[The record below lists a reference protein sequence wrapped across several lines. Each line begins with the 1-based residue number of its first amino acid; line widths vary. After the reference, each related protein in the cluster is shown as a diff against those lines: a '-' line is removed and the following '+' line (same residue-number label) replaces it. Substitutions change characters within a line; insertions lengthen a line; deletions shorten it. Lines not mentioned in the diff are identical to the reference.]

1 MSSKTIPKDQLV
13 RSLARGLAVIEV
25 FGQGRQ
31 AMTLSEVARRA
42 KLSRAA
48 ARRLLY
54 TLVSL
59 GYAAFDGKHFELRP
73 RVLGLGFAY
82 MSSMDVW
89 DVAQPFLEDLV
100 RETRESC
107 SVSVLDGTEIVHVV
121 RLPAAERLMSI
132 AVKVGDRLPAY
143 ASAMGRVQLA
153 ALPDTALDRYFAC
166 ARISAVTAKTVTD
179 EKKLRAILAQV
190 RKQGYAQVDGEL
202 EIGLRALAVP
212 ISDRTGRVVASV
224 ALSTLSSRVTRRGL
238 TNPLLAPLQGCAT
251 RIRQALSRLA

>member
-1 MSSKTIPKDQLV
+1 VSIKSIPKDQLV
-13 RSLARGLAVIEV
+13 RSLERGLAVIEV

-31 AMTLSEVARRA
+31 AMTLSDVARHA
-42 KLSRAA
+42 KVSRAA

-54 TLVSL
+54 TLVTL

-107 SVSVLDGTEIVHVV
+107 SVSVLDGMEIVHVV

-153 ALPDTALDRYFAC
+153 ALPDTALDRYFAD
-166 ARISAVTAKTVTD
+166 AQISAVTEKTVTD
-179 EKKLRAILAQV
+179 EKKLRVILAQV
-190 RKQGYAQVDGEL
+190 RKQGYAEVDGEL

-212 ISDRTGRVVASV
+212 ISDRTGRVVASI
-224 ALSTLSSRVTRRGL
+224 ALSTLSSQVTRRGAA
-238 TNPLLAPLQGCAT
+238 NPLLAPLQGCAM

>member
-1 MSSKTIPKDQLV
+1 VSIKSIPKDQLV
-13 RSLARGLAVIEV
+13 RSLERGLAVIEV

-31 AMTLSEVARRA
+31 AMTLSDVARHA
-42 KLSRAA
+42 KVSRAA

-54 TLVSL
+54 TLVTL

-107 SVSVLDGTEIVHVV
+107 SVSVLDGMEIVHVV

-153 ALPDTALDRYFAC
+153 ALPDTALDRYFAD
-166 ARISAVTAKTVTD
+166 AQISAVTEKTVTD
-179 EKKLRAILAQV
+179 EKKLRVILAQV
-190 RKQGYAQVDGEL
+190 RKQGYAEVDGEL

-212 ISDRTGRVVASV
+212 ISDRTGRVVASI
-224 ALSTLSSRVTRRGL
+224 ALSTLSSQVTRRGAA
-238 TNPLLAPLQGCAT
+238 NPLLAPLQACAM

>member
-1 MSSKTIPKDQLV
+1 MSIKSIPKDQLV
-13 RSLARGLAVIEV
+13 RSLERGLAVIEV

-31 AMTLSEVARRA
+31 AMTLSDVARHA
-42 KLSRAA
+42 KVSRAA

-54 TLVSL
+54 TLVTL

-107 SVSVLDGTEIVHVV
+107 SVSVLDGMEIVHVV

-153 ALPDTALDRYFAC
+153 ALPDTALDRYFAD
-166 ARISAVTAKTVTD
+166 AQISAVTEKTVTD
-179 EKKLRAILAQV
+179 EKKLRVILAQV
-190 RKQGYAQVDGEL
+190 RKQGYAEVDGEL

-212 ISDRTGRVVASV
+212 ISDRTGRVVASI
-224 ALSTLSSRVTRRGL
+224 ALSTLSSQVTRRGAA
-238 TNPLLAPLQGCAT
+238 NPLLAPLQGCAM